1 MENNPNAPHEIYYK
15 KAVAAFKLGEIYEAN
30 VHVRRAMELNPSD
43 EIINLAKEIKS
54 AMGQKALQR
63 AKQFKETK
71 QWSEALEEA
80 KKAESDLPE
89 SMQTEVAELI
99 QELDKIL
106 NSKSSVK
113 KWITR
118 LVVISTT
125 VVVAWGAWYLYNY
138 NDEHQ
143 RWKQARDQD
152 NLKAY
157 QSYIASF
164 PSGNYSA
171 LARARMK
178 EINEQDDQLW
188 IQAISYP
195 SKSTLSK
202 YIESMESLGGIH
214 LDEAFYMLD
223 SVEFNVAARTGTQEA
238 LRSYIQTHPDGNFIQ
253 TAQQML
259 KTLVTPEEKSEL
271 IAYMKSFYE
280 LFQSGAYSELLQY
293 FNPVTP
299 IFMNQAN
306 ISKADLLTTFE
317 ASKNPDVMREEI
329 QFDDSSV
336 VVTKNAEGIVSMS
349 YIVDS
354 RREVKGAYTG
364 EKGFFGTKKRG
375 PSTEQYANQEVQ
387 VQLDNRKKITHY
399 KVKLLSSR
407 KTATEE

>member
-1 MENNPNAPHEIYYK
+1 MENNPNAQHEIHYK
-15 KAVAAFKLGEIYEAN
+15 KALAAFKLGEIYEAN
-30 VHVRRAMELNPSD
+30 VQIRRALELNPSD
-43 EIINLAKEIKS
+43 EIINLAREIKS
-54 AMGQKALQR
+54 ALGQKALQK
-63 AKQFKETK
+63 AKQYKETK
-71 QWSEALEEA
+71 QWAEALEEA

-89 SMQTEVAELI
+89 SFQSEVAELI

-118 LVVISTT
+118 LVVVSATT
-125 VVVAWGAWYLYNY
+125 VVVWGAWYLYNY

-143 RWKQARDQD
+143 RWKLAQNQD

-157 QSYIASF
+157 QSYLATF

-202 YIESMESLGGIH
+202 YIESMESLGGMH

-238 LRSYIQTHPDGNFIQ
+238 LRSYIQTHPEGNFIQ

-259 KTLVTPEEKSEL
+259 KTLVTPEEKIEL

-317 ASKNPDVMREEI
+317 ASKNPDVVREEI

-336 VVTKNAEGIVSMS
+336 VVTKNAEGIISMS

-354 RREVKGAYTG
+354 RREVKGAYT
-364 EKGFFGTKKRG
+364 
-375 PSTEQYANQEVQ
+375 
-387 VQLDNRKKITHY
+387 
-399 KVKLLSSR
+399 
-407 KTATEE
+407 